1 MNAFFNGFLIS
12 GGLIVAI
19 GAQNAFVLKQGLLRQ
34 HIGIVVILCWLC
46 DIILIGAGVFGLALL
61 LSGNPGAGNWLSLAG
76 GLFLLAYGLL
86 SAKRALRGGNK
97 LTTAFVSASEV
108 PVLRTAATALAL
120 TLLNPHAYID
130 TVVLIG
136 GSAAN
141 LSQTDKTAFFIGAVL
156 ASGIWFVSIGYGS
169 LLLQPLFR
177 RERVWQILDGLIAM
191 MMFYLAYGLLHPIW
205 ENWL

>member
-34 HIGIVVILCWLC
+34 HIGVVVILCWLC
-46 DIILIGAGVFGLALL
+46 DVILIGAGVFGLALL
-61 LSGNPGAGNWLSLAG
+61 LSGNPVAGNWLSLAG

-86 SAKRALRGGNK
+86 SVKRALRGGNK
-97 LTTAFVSASEV
+97 LTAAFASANEVSA
-108 PVLRTAATALAL
+108 LRTAATALAL
-120 TLLNPHAYID
+120 TLLNPHAYVD

-141 LSQTDKTAFFIGAVL
+141 LSHSDKTAFFIGAVL
-156 ASGIWFVSIGYGS
+156 ASGIWFISIGYGS
-169 LLLQPLFR
+169 RLLQPLFK
-177 RERVWQILDGLIAM
+177 RERVWRILDSLIAV
-191 MMFYLAYGLLHPIW
+191 MMFYLAYGLLHPLW
-205 ENWL
+205 ANWL